1 MTEIKN
7 PMMRKLLGLL
17 GGIALPAQAYAH
29 GITDAGL
36 ILAAELIAV
45 VLMLVVIVVTERRF
59 SRGLLLAMTFCLS
72 SVLSMVIWAVV
83 LGMFVDSE
91 KMYQTGYS
99 IVVSVSLIIS
109 TAYTFKLK
117 RSNWRR
123 GGDAEAKP
131 MEAE

>member
-29 GITDAGL
+29 GITNAGL

-91 KMYQTGYS
+91 KMYQMGYG
-99 IVVSVSLIIS
+99 IVVSVSLIVS
-109 TAYTFKLK
+109 AVYTFKLK

-123 GGDAEAKP
+123 HAEAKP